1 MIRKEAS
8 ESMADQ
14 YDFLPIRHVD
24 YVEFWVGNAKQ
35 AAYYFAQAYG
45 FRPVAYKGLETGSR
59 DRVSYLMVAGD
70 IHVVLTGTLS
80 DDTEI
85 AEHVKKHGDGVKDIA
100 LRVDS
105 VEQAYNEAIKRGAKS
120 AMEPT
125 VRSDEYGTVK
135 LASICTYGETVHTF
149 VERDDYKGIFLPGFQ
164 PYTGTL
170 QARDTGLVACDHI
183 VGNVE
188 EGKMEEWVNFYK
200 EVLGFTQLI
209 SFDDKDI
216 STEYT
221 ALMSKVMQNGT
232 GRIKFPI
239 NEPAKGKKKSQI
251 EEYLDFYKGPG
262 VQHMALLTHDI
273 LHTVAEL
280 RKNGVE
286 FLTVPDTY
294 YEDLKSRVGEID
306 EEIEA
311 IKALNILVDRDEDG
325 YLLQIFTKP
334 TMDRPTFFFEIIQRK
349 GAKSFGKGNFRAL
362 FEAIEREQALRGTL

>member
-1 MIRKEAS
+1 
-8 ESMADQ
+8 MADQ

-35 AAYYFAQAYG
+35 SAYYFAQAYG
-45 FRPVAYKGLETGSR
+45 FKPVAFKGLETGSR
-59 DRVSYLMVAGD
+59 DQVSYLMVAGD

-80 DDTEI
+80 DDTDI
-85 AEHVKKHGDGVKDIA
+85 AAHVKLHGDGVKDIA
-100 LRVDS
+100 MRVDS
-105 VEQAYNEAIKRGAKS
+105 AEQAYNEAIKRGAKS
-120 AMEPT
+120 AQEPT
-125 VRSDEYGTVK
+125 VITDENGTVK
-135 LASICTYGETVHTF
+135 LAAIQTYGETIHTF
-149 VERDDYKGIFLPGFQ
+149 VERDDYKGVFLPGFK
-164 PYTGTL
+164 PYTGPL

-188 EGKMEEWVNFYK
+188 EGKMEEWVNFYGD
-200 EVLGFTQLI
+200 VLGFSQLI
-209 SFDDKDI
+209 SFDDQDI

-232 GRIKFPI
+232 GRVKFPL
-239 NEPAKGKKKSQI
+239 NEPAQGKKKSQI
-251 EEYLDFYKGPG
+251 EEYLDFYKAPG
-262 VQHMALLTHDI
+262 AQHMALLTHDI

-286 FLTVPDTY
+286 FLSVPETY
-294 YEDLKSRVGEID
+294 YEDMKHRIGNID

-311 IKALNILVDRDEDG
+311 IKALNLLVDRDEDG

-362 FEAIEREQALRGTL
+362 FEAIEREQELRGTL